1 MGINVTDYNE
11 IKDQVLTIDVRT
23 VLEVK
28 TLAKLDWA
36 INYEMNYLHSNYEEI
51 LKNHE
56 NKKIITVCNAG
67 NRSSQA
73 AQFLREKGYDA
84 DYLDGGIY
92 RYMKIFKK

>member
-36 INYEMNYLHSNYEEI
+36 VNYEINYLHSNYEEI
-51 LKNHE
+51 LKNHK
-56 NKKIITVCNAG
+56 NKKIITICNAG